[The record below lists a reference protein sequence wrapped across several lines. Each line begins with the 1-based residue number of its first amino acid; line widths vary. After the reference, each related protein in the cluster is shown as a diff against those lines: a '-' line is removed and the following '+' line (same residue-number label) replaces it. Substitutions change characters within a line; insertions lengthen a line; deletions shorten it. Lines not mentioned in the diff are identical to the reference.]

1 MKEEGEREG
10 IWESCQQGTQNRKGD
25 AGCLWFGNS
34 ERRGLGEEW
43 PVLARAGILL
53 TSSGHR
59 EGGDSPGGGWAAMA
73 KGRGSQPF
81 IRALLVHPTMWLFLP
96 YRAGIGEESFLIA
109 GGATSPQG
117 KFVQTRK

>member
-1 MKEEGEREG
+1 
-10 IWESCQQGTQNRKGD
+10 
-25 AGCLWFGNS
+25 
-34 ERRGLGEEW
+34 
-43 PVLARAGILL
+43 
-53 TSSGHR
+53 
-59 EGGDSPGGGWAAMA
+59 MA

-117 KFVQTRK
+117 KFVQIESKCPFLLAATALRWAHGAGLWTA